1 VSDAWAQREDVGLF
15 RKNHGDPV
23 ALTNGPLSCNSSSVS
38 LDGKRLFVVEEQQR
52 AELQRLVAAN
62 LTLN

>member
-1 VSDAWAQREDVGLF
+1 VSDAWAQRENVGLF

-23 ALTNGPLSCNSSSVS
+23 ALTNGLSTVS
-38 LDGKRLFVVEEQQR
+38 LDGERLFVVEEQQR